1 MMFKAGFN
9 GYSVKFSPYHEG
21 RLAVATAQNFGI
33 IGNGRWA
40 PPPAPPPPPSPSLL
54 RPARLLF
61 RGPLDTGLQ
70 QDSLGCGWGAGRQS
84 GGAGRPVRARSRP
97 TRAVPQPP
105 LPPVP
110 ARPPPAPPP
119 TVERGGGTAP

>member
-40 PPPAPPPPPSPSLL
+40 PPPPPLPPPPPPPSS
-54 RPARLLF
+54 A
-61 RGPLDTGLQ
+61 
-70 QDSLGCGWGAGRQS
+70 
-84 GGAGRPVRARSRP
+84 
-97 TRAVPQPP
+97 
-105 LPPVP
+105 
-110 ARPPPAPPP
+110 PPASFFEGP
-119 TVERGGGTAP
+119 